1 MDQPRPGRGPRA
13 ECQKPC
19 VRVGRDRYQSIEL
32 HSHMPF
38 GILELALL
46 LLAGSVLVVVIF
58 RVLKLPALLG
68 YLLLGIAVG
77 PHAIGLVPDNEGMP
91 YLAEFGIVFLMFTIG
106 LEFNLSKLMTMRRV
120 VFGLGA
126 AQVLASVLL
135 CVAVSMAF
143 GYGWRPGI
151 VLGGILAMSSTAILA
166 KMLTERLEINSAHGR
181 QIIGI
186 LLFQDLAVVPFL
198 ILFPAIAQNDAAVVR
213 DLLVALVRA
222 GVVLVLIL
230 TVGQKVM
237 RGWFTLVARQ
247 KSSELFVINVLMI
260 TLGLAWLTNLAGLSL
275 ALGAF
280 LAGMLIS
287 ETQYRYH
294 VEEDIKPFRDV
305 LLGLFFITV
314 GARLNVSVL
323 FTDGVWVLVLLAVL
337 LAGKAALIFGLSRLF
352 RTDTSV
358 SLRTGLALAGA
369 GEFGLVLLSEAAR
382 LQLMPGGVTQIVL
395 AALVLSMLVSPFII
409 EYSERLVRRFSAAE
423 WMNRAMVLHNIAIQT
438 MGAERHVIIC
448 GYGRSGQNLAR
459 FLEQEK
465 INFIALDIDPQ
476 RVREAAAA
484 GESVVFGDA
493 ARREVLIAA
502 GLLRADA
509 LVVSY
514 ADTRSALAI
523 LAVVQERR
531 PGMPVIVRTLDDS
544 DIDQLKEAGAAEV
557 VAEIL
562 EGSLMLATHALMLL
576 GVPLN
581 RVLRRIRDTREQR
594 YGLFR
599 GFYRG
604 VTDEVGDESDR
615 LQPRLHSVM
624 LPAGAAAVG
633 RTLKELD
640 LGRMRVEVTALRRRN
655 IRNSMPD
662 QDTALAEGDVVVLRG
677 KQEDLAEAEIFL
689 MQG

>member
-1 MDQPRPGRGPRA
+1 M
-13 ECQKPC
+13 
-19 VRVGRDRYQSIEL
+19 S
-32 HSHMPF
+32 F
-38 GILELALL
+38 GILEFILL
-46 LLAGSVLVVVIF
+46 LLAAAVLVVVVF
-58 RVLKLPALLG
+58 RLLRLPALLG
-68 YLLLGIAVG
+68 YLLLGIAIG
-77 PHAIGLVPDNEGMP
+77 PHAIGLVPENEGIRH
-91 YLAEFGIVFLMFTIG
+91 LAEFGIVFLMFTIG
-106 LEFNLSKLMTMRRV
+106 LEFSLPKLLTMRRV

-126 AQVLASVLL
+126 AQVLATVLICIGATL
-135 CVAVSMAF
+135 AL
-143 GYGWRPGI
+143 GQGWRTGV

-166 KMLTERLEINSAHGR
+166 KMLAERLEINSAHGR

-198 ILFPAIAQNDAAVVR
+198 ILFPSFAQGDDAIVR
-213 DLLVALVRA
+213 ELLLALLRA
-222 GVVLVLIL
+222 GIVLLLIL

-260 TLGLAWLTNLAGLSL
+260 TLGLAWLTGIAGLSY

-287 ETQYRYH
+287 ETQFRYQ

-314 GARLNVSVL
+314 GTYLDVRVVVN
-323 FTDGVWVLVLLAVL
+323 DWHWVALLLVAL
-337 LAGKAALIFGLSRLF
+337 LAGKTALIFGLSRLF
-352 RTDTSV
+352 GADASV
-358 SLRTGLALAGA
+358 ALRAGLALAGA
-369 GEFGLVLLSEAAR
+369 GEFGLVLVSQAAH
-382 LQLMPGGVTQIVL
+382 LELMPVATTQVVL
-395 AALVLSMLVSPFII
+395 AALVLSMLVSPFLI
-409 EYSERLVRRFSAAE
+409 EHSERLVRRFTAAE
-423 WMNRAMVLHNIAIQT
+423 WMNRAMALHNIAIQT
-438 MGAERHVIIC
+438 MAADRHVIIC

-465 INFIALDIDPQ
+465 IAFIALDIDPQ

-502 GLLRADA
+502 GLLRSNA

-523 LAVVQERR
+523 LAQVQQLR
-531 PGMPVIVRTLDDS
+531 PGLPVIVRTLDDS
-544 DIDQLKEAGAAEV
+544 DIDRLKEAGAAEV

-599 GFYRG
+599 GFFRG
-604 VTDEVGDESDR
+604 VTDEVDEDNDR
-615 LQPRLHSVM
+615 DQLRMHSVVI
-624 LPAGAAAVG
+624 PAGAAAVG
-633 RTLKELD
+633 RTLEQLD
-640 LGRMRVEVTALRRRN
+640 LGRMHVEITALRRRN
-655 IRNSMPD
+655 IRNSTPD
-662 QDTALAEGDVVVLRG
+662 PETRLADGDVIVLRG
-677 KQEDLAEAEIFL
+677 KQGDLADAEVYL